1 MSLVGLANTI
11 LVPIWLKVESIAIR
25 ILTRFEGKFD
35 DSQPKLGGPRIDRAD
50 VEMGRQLRSAARC
63 LSRDDR
69 RLQAS
74 RGPRE
79 DLARYRILYQPRL
92 GVGIESGGPTRLL
105 LCNRI

>member
-25 ILTRFEGKFD
+25 ILTRFESKFD

-63 LSRDDR
+63 VQL
-69 RLQAS
+69 
-74 RGPRE
+74 P
-79 DLARYRILYQPRL
+79 LA
-92 GVGIESGGPTRLL
+92 
-105 LCNRI
+105 